1 MNTLMQRSLTALLFG
16 IVMIGG
22 IWIGSITFGLLFLA
36 VAFMCLW
43 EFFHLV
49 SPTFSWREGAGISL
63 GLLPFAWELAFQLS
77 IVPWQPNL
85 LAWLLLFSLL
95 TALILILHPDKVFQQ
110 TAHSTLATAYLGL
123 PFYFLLKIAFL
134 NGAYHPELVFGIL
147 LLTWANDTGAY
158 FVGSRFGKRKLFPS
172 VSPKKTWEGTIGG
185 VLFAILAGWGIY
197 GLGWFDSLQD
207 GLVLGAIV
215 GITGTV
221 GDLVESSLKRS
232 FQVKDSGSI
241 LPGHGGVLDRFD
253 SFVFLL
259 PWVAGY
265 LLL

>member
-1 MNTLMQRSLTALLFG
+1 MSGLMQRSLTALVFG

-22 IWIGSITFGLLFLA
+22 VWAGPITFGLLFL
-36 VAFMCLW
+36 VVSFLCLW
-43 EFFHLV
+43 EFFQLV
-49 SPTFSWREGAGISL
+49 SPGFTWREGAGIAL
-63 GLLPFAWELAFQLS
+63 ALLPFLWEGAHHYFAF
-77 IVPWQPNL
+77 PWPPNL
-85 LAWLLLFSLL
+85 LVWLLLFSLIIVL
-95 TALILILHPDKVFQQ
+95 TLIFNPEKVFLH
-110 TAHSTLATAYLGL
+110 TAHCTLSTAYLGL

-134 NGAYHPELVFGIL
+134 NGDYHPGLIFGII

-185 VLFAILAGWGIY
+185 VIFTILAGWGIY

-215 GITGTV
+215 GVTGTL

-265 LLL
+265 LLF